1 MHVTRTICPQYRY
14 CIRVIRYRIRV
25 NLPGHEPVRCPGNPS
40 DSELSVPS
48 PAWLRRIGSRG
59 KPCHGLGS
67 WPGPRGSQDKVDPVV
82 CPTTWSLPVRGR
94 QALAGMAVWSP
105 KRLMLGPLRSKGPC
119 APRHH
124 SIPSCFTVTITNV
137 DTDLPPSLPATEGVI
152 SAIVD
157 RRGDDGG
164 GGGGGGSGGR
174 PWPK

>member
-1 MHVTRTICPQYRY
+1 MNRSAVRATRLTRSYLCLR
-14 CIRVIRYRIRV
+14 
-25 NLPGHEPVRCPGNPS
+25 LPGSGAS
-40 DSELSVPS
+40 DPEESRVT
-48 PAWLRRIGSRG
+48 AWA
-59 KPCHGLGS
+59 HGL
-67 WPGPRGSQDKVDPVV
+67 GSQDKVETVV